1 MQLIPWQTP
10 TFEKPLTITPLL
22 KSERSILSVSLQPGE
37 EMKDHQTPL
46 EALIVV
52 RKGEVVFEA
61 GDQRLIL
68 TSNDCLHIHPNEMH
82 RVEAVTATEFLL
94 IR

>member
-1 MQLIPWQTP
+1 MQWIPWQTP

-46 EALIVV
+46 
-52 RKGEVVFEA
+52 
-61 GDQRLIL
+61 
-68 TSNDCLHIHPNEMH
+68 
-82 RVEAVTATEFLL
+82 
-94 IR
+94 